1 MLSVLLLSVSF
12 AERFHTCTL
21 RFSNGLF
28 VGIRKSTEIGPLFGT
43 SFVQSDGYIIVKP
56 FALSYVFVG
65 ADGVGLPTL
74 DVQPVAS
81 TKKLI
86 TMQIR
91 ETTFVLFIDH
101 HLARLKLRLA
111 KVVMLTRCTN

>member
-1 MLSVLLLSVSF
+1 MLAVLLLSVSF

-21 RFSNGLF
+21 RFSDGLF

-43 SFVQSDGYIIVKP
+43 SFVQSDGYVIVKL
-56 FALSYVFVG
+56 FVLSYVFVG
-65 ADGVGLPTL
+65 ADGVGLPTF

-86 TMQIR
+86 TIQMRGTI
-91 ETTFVLFIDH
+91 FVLFIDH
-101 HLARLKLRLA
+101 HLAKNQATLSEG
-111 KVVMLTRCTN
+111 VCNHNHMY